1 MKSGRREDSWM
12 ELKTRANAAEE
23 TEVRGSRARLGDRV
37 CSMVVNPVLW
47 FKSSSPLKLGLRP

>member
-1 MKSGRREDSWM
+1 M